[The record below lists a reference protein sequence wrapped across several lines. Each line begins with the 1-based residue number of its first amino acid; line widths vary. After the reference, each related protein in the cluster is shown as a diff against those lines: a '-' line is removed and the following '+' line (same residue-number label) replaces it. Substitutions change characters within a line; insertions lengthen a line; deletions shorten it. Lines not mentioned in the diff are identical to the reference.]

1 MTTKIESKIFESKNE
16 QFFKEYFELL
26 LNRLTHSSMALEV
39 DLGNPDIS
47 ENAIRLKDNMTAFK
61 YLLDSIYLGETLNL
75 KLISD
80 VASLVNNS
88 AIYISNE
95 YRKTGNNLN
104 ETDIQISSP
113 ENIEDNMKELISK
126 YFNDWKEMDIF
137 EREARFHIEFIKI
150 HPFEDGNGRTS
161 RLLLNFN
168 LLRNGFAPVI
178 ITNDLLE
185 FYHNYIRN
193 NDVVGMRNLF
203 YIQSIKENGV
213 INQVYSSYDLED
225 IKDNKIK

>member
-16 QFFKEYFELL
+16 HFFKEYFELL
-26 LNRLTHSSMALEV
+26 INRLTHSSMALEV

-47 ENAIRLKDNMTAFK
+47 ENAIRLKDNMAAFK
-61 YLLDSIYLGETLNL
+61 YLLDSMYLGETLNL
-75 KLISD
+75 KLIND

-88 AIYISNE
+88 AIYISNG
-95 YRKTGNNLN
+95 YRKIGNNLN
-104 ETDIQISSP
+104 ETDIQISNP
-113 ENIEDNMKELISK
+113 ENIEDNMKKLISK
-126 YFNDWKEMDIF
+126 YFTEWKEMDIF

-185 FYHNYIRN
+185 FYHSYIRN
-193 NDVVGMRNLF
+193 NDVDGMRNLF

-213 INQVYSSYDLED
+213 INQVYSSYDLEN